1 MRWVDYLLRDLDPFR
16 GRFTLYT
23 ACIHGLKTWLWNIET
38 NYKKKN
44 EIGKVIAEA
53 ETYLL
58 DQGKDVFWGNEV
70 FLNMKKIYLHTLFI
84 SV

>member
-1 MRWVDYLLRDLDPFR
+1 MIMEY
-16 GRFTLYT
+16 
-23 ACIHGLKTWLWNIET
+23 WN
-38 NYKKKN
+38 KLQKKN